1 MKKQN
6 GLSLIEAVISAFI
19 ATLSILSMTGLKLS
33 QAHATQSQQQFY
45 HAWQLIEYKLTDLR
59 RLTND
64 ADQFSALVDDSGGMM
79 ASGDIQQA
87 QFIYQLNWQVSDMTV
102 SSAALSL
109 KKITVTVTWRNR
121 HDEKLMI
128 SDSTLLVVLIDKNN
142 QRNAL

>member
-1 MKKQN
+1 M
-6 GLSLIEAVISAFI
+6 SLIEAVISAFI
-19 ATLSILSMTGLKLS
+19 ATLSILSITGLKLS
-33 QAHATQSQQQFY
+33 QAYATQSQQQFY

-87 QFIYQLNWQVSDMTV
+87 QFIYQLNWQVNDMTV
-102 SSAALSL
+102 SSAALSV
-109 KKITVTVTWRNR
+109 KKITVTVTWQNR
-121 HDEKLMI
+121 YDEKLMI
-128 SDSTLLVVLIDKNN
+128 SDSTLLVVLTDKNN